1 MPRSLTFKLV
11 LAFLLVSLVGVAVVA
26 ALSRFITVREFD
38 RLTQEQAISNFSAD
52 ITAYYR
58 QTGGWQGIHPYM
70 AQRNQQQQPPQP
82 ANLPRPG
89 VQQPP
94 PPQPLRPP
102 PRFGLADLNGVVLL
116 PAGTFRV
123 GDRLPPAVS
132 RNSVPLLVDGQQTAL
147 IFESDAP
154 PPLDP
159 LEQQY
164 LSRTNQ
170 ALLIAA
176 VVAVALALLVGAA
189 LAGTLTRPLR
199 ELTHATEAMARGQL
213 EQQVPVR
220 SRDELGQLAESFN
233 RMSADLATAT
243 RLRRQMTADIAHDL
257 RTPLTVI
264 TGYLEALRDGD
275 LKPTPA
281 RFEAMHSE
289 AQHLKRLIDDLRML
303 SLADAGELPLNVQPV
318 NPAEVLAAVAAAYQH
333 QARQQQVTLRV
344 DVEDSLPLLHADPER
359 LAQALK
365 NLVSNALRYTP
376 ANGQIALTAH
386 RSGDDIR
393 LQVADTGSGIAPEAL
408 PHIFNRFYR
417 ADASRQQSDG
427 ESGLGLAIAKAI
439 VEAHGGRISVSSELG
454 QGATFDLLLP
464 A

>member
-11 LAFLLVSLVGVAVVA
+11 LAFLLVSLVGVALVA
-26 ALSRFITVREFD
+26 ALSRLITVREFG
-38 RLTQEQAISNFSAD
+38 RFNQEQAISNFTAD
-52 ITAYYR
+52 VTAYYQ

-70 AQRNQQQQPPQP
+70 AQRNE
-82 ANLPRPG
+82 R
-89 VQQPP
+89 QQPP
-94 PPQPLRPP
+94 PPADSPPPAAQPPPQPQRPP

-116 PAGTFRV
+116 PAGSFRV
-123 GDRLPPAVS
+123 GDRLPPMVTGGGS
-132 RNSVPLLVDGQQTAL
+132 PLLVDGQQVAT
-147 IFESDAP
+147 IIESDAP

-159 LEQQY
+159 LAQQY

-176 VVAVALALLVGAA
+176 VVAVALALLVGVA
-189 LAGTLTRPLR
+189 LARTLTRPLR
-199 ELTHATEAMARGQL
+199 ELTHATKAMARGQL

-220 SRDELGQLAESFN
+220 SRDELGQLAEAFN
-233 RMSADLATAT
+233 HMSADLAAAT
-243 RLRRQMTADIAHDL
+243 RQRRQMTADIAHDL

-275 LKPTPA
+275 LQPTPA

-289 AQHLKRLIDDLRML
+289 AQHLKRLIDDLRTL
-303 SLADAGELPLNVQPV
+303 SLADAGELTLNLQPV
-318 NPAEVLAAVAAAYQH
+318 DPAGVLATVAAAYQH
-333 QARQQQVTLRV
+333 QAEQQQVALRV
-344 DVEDSLPLLHADPER
+344 QADAPLPSLHADPER

-365 NLVSNALRYTP
+365 NLVGNALRYTP
-376 ANGQIALTAH
+376 AGGQILLTAQ
-386 RSGDDIR
+386 RNGDGVQ
-393 LQVADTGSGIAPEAL
+393 LQVADTGSGIDPEAL

-417 ADASRQQSDG
+417 ADESRRQTGG

-439 VEAHGGRISVSSELG
+439 VEAHGGQISVSSEVG
-454 QGATFDLLLP
+454 RGTTFSLLLP